1 VISDFHRKCIYTFFI
16 LTILLGCV
24 SLCMMIV
31 EKPYYQKWDCNVTG
45 RSMFASQPFDKPTN
59 PTADIVCKTEK
70 VNGEPSAVL
79 NTLINL
85 TIISGAIFLMLA
97 GLGFV
102 DRRKHPEDYPV
113 KSAVQDEGDDP
124 EEPEPDTEE
133 K

>member
-1 VISDFHRKCIYTFFI
+1 VISDFHRKCIYAFFI

-24 SLCMMIV
+24 SLCMMIT
-31 EKPYYQKWDCNVTG
+31 EKPYYTKRNCTATNKQL
-45 RSMFASQPFDKPTN
+45 FASQPFDQPVN
-59 PTADIVCKTEK
+59 PNGDIVCKTEK
-70 VNGEPSAVL
+70 VNGEPSVVL
-79 NTLINL
+79 NTIINL

-113 KSAVQDEGDDP
+113 KLTVHDEEEDP
-124 EEPEPDTEE
+124 EDPEVLEEE

>member
-1 VISDFHRKCIYTFFI
+1 
-16 LTILLGCV
+16 
-24 SLCMMIV
+24 MIT
-31 EKPYYQKWDCNVTG
+31 EKPYYTKRVCNATG
-45 RSMFASQPFDKPTN
+45 KQLFASQQFDQPITT
-59 PTADIVCKTEK
+59 TADIVCKTEK

-79 NTLINL
+79 NTIINL

-113 KSAVQDEGDDP
+113 KPVVHDEGEDP
-124 EEPEPDTEE
+124 EEPEPIEEE

>member
-1 VISDFHRKCIYTFFI
+1 MISDFHRKCIYTFFI

-24 SLCMMIV
+24 SLCMMIT
-31 EKPYYQKWDCNVTG
+31 EKPYYQKRNCTATNKQL
-45 RSMFASQPFDKPTN
+45 FASQPFDQQITS
-59 PTADIVCKTEK
+59 TADIVCKMEK

-79 NTLINL
+79 NTIINL

-102 DRRKHPEDYPV
+102 DRRKHTEDYPV
-113 KSAVQDEGDDP
+113 KPAVQDEGDDP
-124 EEPEPDTEE
+124 EELEPDTEE